1 MHESKCKDEDE
12 DGSKASQS
20 RGLLIASGG
29 GDVSV
34 TGHLLFKL
42 YSSEINVQFLVFRIY
57 SLRMQMFCVVKGS
70 QQRSCALWKAVTSTL
85 LELGWHFV

>member
-12 DGSKASQS
+12 DGSEASQS

-34 TGHLLFKL
+34 TGRLLFKL
-42 YSSEINVQFLVFRIY
+42 YSSEINVQFLVFRI
-57 SLRMQMFCVVKGS
+57 
-70 QQRSCALWKAVTSTL
+70 
-85 LELGWHFV
+85 

>member
-12 DGSKASQS
+12 DGSEASQS

-42 YSSEINVQFLVFRIY
+42 YSSEINVQFLVFRI
-57 SLRMQMFCVVKGS
+57 
-70 QQRSCALWKAVTSTL
+70 
-85 LELGWHFV
+85 